1 MLEKDSQKW
10 IFIASPLVVFVLL
23 ILLGYY
29 IQNSYL
35 QNLIFCISGALLGI
49 IATFLVIDNYYKQNE
64 IIENSKLLFN
74 LVQSFNQLI
83 LNVYFSIIA
92 SYIIE
97 NYEINKEIFG
107 NKDLMV
113 SEIDRLISI
122 VKTYPMNDYSKYKYN
137 DKTKTQLEI
146 TKRNLNEIKEIFL
159 YLPKT
164 LDIYKKCFPILL
176 DAIKYFQYFELR
188 IVNND
193 TILDMDF
200 SNIALNFLNDFNKNF
215 IQEVKNLDNEDLN
228 KIIFLS

>member
-1 MLEKDSQKW
+1 MQRKDLQKL
-10 IFIASPLVVFVLL
+10 IFIAFPLIVFILL
-23 ILLGYY
+23 ILGGYH
-29 IQNSYL
+29 IQDNYL

-49 IATFLVIDNYYKQNE
+49 IATFLVIDSYYKRNE

-83 LNVYFSIIA
+83 LNIYFSIIA
-92 SYIIE
+92 SYVIE
-97 NYEINKEIFG
+97 NYENNKEIFG

-122 VKTYPMNDYSKYKYN
+122 VKTYPMNDYSKYRYN
-137 DKTKTQLEI
+137 DKTKVQLEI
-146 TKRNLNEIKEIFL
+146 TKKNLNEIKDIFL

-188 IVNND
+188 IVNNN
-193 TILDMDF
+193 TMLDVDI

-228 KIIFLS
+228 KIIFR